1 MSGMETH
8 CSNLYTDA
16 DRYDLVLGR
25 FASGDQ
31 LEFYRRQIERYG
43 DPVLELAC
51 GSGRIAIPLAEK
63 GVRIIGLD
71 LSKDMLKAAR
81 VKIAERGVTVPLVQA
96 DMRNFDLGQTFKIIF
111 IAAQSLSHLY
121 TREDVEACFAA
132 VQRHLA
138 PGGRFIIELFNPS
151 VKLLAREPGVRYTLP
166 KSEYDDPNG
175 KGKVIQTEEVDYD
188 SATQV
193 MQINWFFRYEGSNE
207 EPVLSFE
214 MRQFFPQEI
223 DALLNY
229 NGFEIE
235 HKFGDFEERPFGNGS
250 PKQLIVCKPR

>member
-1 MSGMETH
+1 
-8 CSNLYTDA
+8 
-16 DRYDLVLGR
+16 
-25 FASGDQ
+25 
-31 LEFYRRQIERYG
+31 
-43 DPVLELAC
+43 
-51 GSGRIAIPLAEK
+51 
-63 GVRIIGLD
+63 
-71 LSKDMLKAAR
+71 MLKAAR

-111 IAAQSLSHLY
+111 VAAQSLSHLY